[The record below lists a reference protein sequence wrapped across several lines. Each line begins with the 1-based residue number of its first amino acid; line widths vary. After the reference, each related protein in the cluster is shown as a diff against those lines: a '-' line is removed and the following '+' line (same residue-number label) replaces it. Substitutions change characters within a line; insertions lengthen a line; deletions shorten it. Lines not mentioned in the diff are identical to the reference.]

1 MWGASK
7 AGAWLSG
14 SQRMTKKRDSNGN
27 FISNNCLFTH
37 HSTTMIVR
45 LMAIYRVRKGP
56 SGQAPAFEEL
66 GWLDF
71 SFTRFK

>member
-1 MWGASK
+1 MAFRVSEDD
-7 AGAWLSG
+7 
-14 SQRMTKKRDSNGN
+14 KKERESNGN

-37 HSTTMIVR
+37 HSVTMIVR

-56 SGQAPAFEEL
+56 SGQIPAFEEL
-66 GWLDF
+66 EWLVFF